1 MLELEK
7 QTTELRM
14 LNVKGICNC
23 SSESMAKYKGKR
35 ILTNSKDMTCS
46 DRQIYSTIQEANCTI
61 TRKLRAAKHYKCS

>member
-7 QTTELRM
+7 QTTELRKM
-14 LNVKGICNC
+14 LKASVTVPLSQWLNIKANVY
-23 SSESMAKYKGKR
+23 A
-35 ILTNSKDMTCS
+35 TNSKDMTCS